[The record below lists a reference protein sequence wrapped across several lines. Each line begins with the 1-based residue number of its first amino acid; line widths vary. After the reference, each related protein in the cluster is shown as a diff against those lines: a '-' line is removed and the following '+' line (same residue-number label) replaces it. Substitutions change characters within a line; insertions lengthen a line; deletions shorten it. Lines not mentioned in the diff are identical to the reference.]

1 MTRRHS
7 FVHFAFKF
15 NLKPSPFL
23 LILVTAHW
31 QMEGPDRNPVFRT
44 NYDQSTVVPLVFR
57 RAARARFIRITVLQY
72 HEHPSIRFASVGK
85 EAPEPDNKCGAC

>member
-1 MTRRHS
+1 M
-7 FVHFAFKF
+7 HFKFASAF
-15 NLKPSPFL
+15 NLKPSPYYL
-23 LILVTAHW
+23 LILVMA

-57 RAARARFIRITVLQY
+57 RAARAKFIRITVLQY
-72 HEHPSIRFASVGK
+72 NSHPSIRFACVGQ